1 MSQFIT
7 PLEPVALST
16 DLKLTIFDA
25 SNDSSVNEQNSLR
38 DFILHKNL
46 LKDGISIPDIWTQA
60 AINYLA
66 LHTKHNEI

>member
-38 DFILHKNL
+38 DFILHKNTFWKMGFPFQTFEHKL
-46 LKDGISIPDIWTQA
+46 QSTI
-60 AINYLA
+60 
-66 LHTKHNEI
+66 